1 MAGRIHDQFEE
12 VHIHTAKCDIC
23 ENHNKS
29 ILYRCLECSLSI
41 CTPCNQ
47 KDSGDG
53 RHYMNGGRA
62 VSAASSAELLPP
74 APLSVAS
81 APYLHP
87 ETAEPAQTKRQRD
100 PPRPSRKRARP
111 IVEETDDEHDEEE
124 EEIPDPSRKG
134 KKRQKTQRFET
145 RSSTSKRRRAE
156 TSPDVRTE
164 KKRRVNY
171 EIAESTRQAIE
182 RKQPERETGTTAHQ
196 VKDVD
201 RCSTLR
207 WLTSL
212 GLG

>member
-1 MAGRIHDQFEE
+1 
-12 VHIHTAKCDIC
+12 
-23 ENHNKS
+23 
-29 ILYRCLECSLSI
+29 
-41 CTPCNQ
+41 
-47 KDSGDG
+47 
-53 RHYMNGGRA
+53 MNGGRA
-62 VSAASSAELLPP
+62 VPAASSAELLPP
-74 APLSVAS
+74 APPSVAS

-87 ETAEPAQTKRQRD
+87 ETAELAQTKRQRD
-100 PPRPSRKRARP
+100 LPRPSRKRARP

-124 EEIPDPSRKG
+124 EEIPDSSRKG

-156 TSPDVRTE
+156 TSPVVRTE
-164 KKRRVNY
+164 KNRRVNY
-171 EIAESTRQAIE
+171 EIGKSSRQKSSRQAIE

-201 RCSTLR
+201 RCSSLR